1 MLFLFALGAFTRL
14 QSGAAASLTCGELKA
29 FYKEQACC
37 GQPSRELSEG
47 VPESFCTSS
56 AGVCAC
62 ERMKTALAGVPGA
75 MFPVDF
81 CSDMEHIK
89 PVGFRS
95 APICEASDALGDASL
110 LQDGQ
115 AGNIDFPHGTLK
127 VLATVGEVNER
138 TGAML
143 TGVPD
148 GNGAY
153 LLDATTV
160 RYVYQ
165 SESYGQISR
174 QETFPF
180 FVNEPAHVGV
190 TGSHIHYI
198 DFDRTL
204 LAQYMEASAP
214 SSAYSMIKDSG
225 EAVVTMYN
233 LKRELVGKR
242 GDVTSDAPHHSNVN
256 LAGDYIAMKSGSSG
270 PTLPAKADWLMQS
283 LCSAHLA
290 VKYQWGSGIGVEDN
304 LFITN
309 EEWIS
314 YVPEADGII
323 GLPVH
328 VLNLASHE
336 LFATSAF
343 GLGGQEK
350 VVEVNTGSADFVG
363 FVPSGYNGAF
373 GGSFPHVVAYRNGN
387 YSRTDGHPYVWPQN
401 ILPTRL
407 YLGKK
412 NTDKDGNAD
421 STNFLARNGF
431 EHGALY
437 GFATDCSSGTPGAQG
452 RDAWHRDTAAPGATV
467 AGAFYKLRWQDTPG
481 QVRDFVHD
489 AAWEFQ
495 DAPDGAPEGWCFWT
509 AAGAN
514 ESGSKTE
521 HVSPDPR
528 GGLRVLQTS
537 TAGYFG
543 IYDFSDLTNLLS
555 GGDFPQSIPATYTC
569 LQPESDVRH
578 MIELGG
584 AGLYADGQN
593 ATVNPDSG
601 QNPGK
606 ETFEDIDAVEWIAA
620 QGGEDYIVIHEDS
633 GNDFGERKF
642 LAKVGVPMTYYFVAM
657 SGGSK
662 NSRQLAMVSAV
673 EGVMKSPNSHE
684 FSGATDLSAL
694 LAKNGDGT
702 FQLSPGDT
710 TGAQRSIE
718 AEVPINEKSL
728 VVSLQAHSNYGG
740 WTTSFHPDA
749 AGQILL
755 YKPEVPVA

>member
-1 MLFLFALGAFTRL
+1 MLSLLLLAVFSQLE
-14 QSGAAASLTCGELKA
+14 SGAAAPLTCGDVKT
-29 FYKEQACC
+29 FYKEQTCC
-37 GQPSRELSEG
+37 KQPTREISGG
-47 VPESFCTSS
+47 VPVSFCTSS

-62 ERMKTALAGVPGA
+62 ERMKKALAGVPGA
-75 MFPVDF
+75 MFPVEF
-81 CSDMEHIK
+81 CAHMEHIK

-95 APICEASDALGDASL
+95 APICEASDALGDTSL

-115 AGNIDFPHGTLK
+115 AGNTNFPHGSLK

-165 SESYGQISR
+165 SESYGPITR

-180 FVNEPAHVGV
+180 FVNEPTHVAV

-198 DFDRTL
+198 DFDRSM
-204 LAQYMEASAP
+204 LAEYMEAGAP
-214 SSAYSMIKDSG
+214 ESAYSMIKDSG
-225 EAVVTMYN
+225 EVVLTMYN

-242 GDVTSDAPHHSNVN
+242 GEVTSDAPHHSNVN
-256 LAGDYIAMKSGSSG
+256 LAGEYIVPA
-270 PTLPAKADWLMQS
+270 LPEKADWLMQS

-290 VKYQWGSGIGVEDN
+290 VKYQWGAGLGVEDD

-309 EEWIS
+309 EEWIK
-314 YVPEADGII
+314 YVPEAEGII

-350 VVEVNTGSADFVG
+350 VVEVNTGSTDFVG

-373 GGSFPHVVAYRNGN
+373 GDSFPHVVAYRNGN
-387 YSRTDGHPYVWPQN
+387 YTRTDGHPYVWPQN

-407 YLGKK
+407 YIGKK
-412 NTDKDGNAD
+412 NTDKDGNAN
-421 STNFLARNGF
+421 STDFLARNGF
-431 EHGALY
+431 EFGALY
-437 GFATDCSSGTPGAQG
+437 GFATDCSAGTPGAHG
-452 RDAWHRDTAAPGATV
+452 RDAWHRDTATPGATV

-489 AAWEFQ
+489 AGWEFQ
-495 DAPDGAPEGWCFWT
+495 DAPEGAPAGWCFWT

-514 ESGSKTE
+514 TSGSKTE

-543 IYDFSDLTNLLS
+543 IYDFSGLTGLLS
-555 GGDFPQSIPATYTC
+555 GGDFPQSVPATYTC
-569 LQPESDVRH
+569 LQPESDIRH

-593 ATVNPDSG
+593 ATVNPDKG

-606 ETFEDIDAVEWIAA
+606 ETFEDIDASEWIAA
-620 QGGEDYIVIHEDS
+620 KDGEDYIVIHEDS

-642 LAKVGVPMTYYFVAM
+642 LAKVGAPMEYYFVAM

-662 NSRQLAMVSAV
+662 NSRSLAMVSAV
-673 EGVMKSPNSHE
+673 EGVMKSPASHE

-694 LAKNGDGT
+694 LAKNTDGT
-702 FQLSPGDT
+702 FKLSPGDV
-710 TGAQRSIE
+710 TGASRSIE

-728 VVSLQAHSNYGG
+728 AITLQAHSNWGG
-740 WTTSFHPDA
+740 WTTSFSPDA
-749 AGQILL
+749 AGQVLL
-755 YKPEVPVA
+755 YRPALPEA